1 MNASRR
7 KVIASIVSDVS
18 ALQERIDE
26 MLQEEQGIL
35 DNMPEGLQSS
45 ERGEKVQEAI
55 DNLQS
60 AYDGL
65 DEISSSLE
73 SAAAV

>member
-18 ALQERIDE
+18 ALQERVYE
-26 MLQEEQGIL
+26 MLQEEQDIL

-73 SAAAV
+73 SAAE